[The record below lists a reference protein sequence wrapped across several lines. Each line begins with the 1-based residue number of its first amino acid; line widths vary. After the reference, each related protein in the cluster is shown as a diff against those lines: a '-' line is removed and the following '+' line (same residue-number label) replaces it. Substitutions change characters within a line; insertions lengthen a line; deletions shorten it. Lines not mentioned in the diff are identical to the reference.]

1 MPHFILEY
9 SRNLEPELDVPELFR
24 KLRTAA
30 LETGVFPPG
39 GIRFRAYP
47 CETYLVADGKPENAF
62 VHLTLKLGHGRTLDV
77 RRSAGE
83 KLFSALTEHLNPIYE
98 KRPLAISFEM
108 RELDPELS
116 FKKNNL
122 HKSGVQLETSAPR
135 ASGASTARMRRAV
148 RGRGG
153 GAPRH

>member
-9 SRNLEPELDVPELFR
+9 SRNLEPELDVEGLFR
-24 KLRTAA
+24 RLRTTA
-30 LETGVFPPG
+30 LETGIFPPG

-47 CETYLVADGKPENAF
+47 CDLYLVADGSPENAF
-62 VHLTLKLGHGRTLDV
+62 VHLTLKLGHGRPLDV

-83 KLFSALTEHLNPIYE
+83 KLFSVLTEHLNPIYE
-98 KRPLAISFEM
+98 KRPLAISFEV

-122 HKSGVQLETSAPR
+122 HR
-135 ASGASTARMRRAV
+135 
-148 RGRGG
+148 
-153 GAPRH
+153 

>member
-9 SRNLEPELDVPELFR
+9 SRNLEPELDVDELFVR
-24 KLRTAA
+24 LRAAA
-30 LETGVFPPG
+30 LETGIFPPG

-47 CETYLVADGKPENAF
+47 CETYLVADGDPRNGF
-62 VHLTLKLGHGRTLDV
+62 VHLTLKLGHGRSIEV
-77 RRSAGE
+77 KKSAGE
-83 KLFSALTEHLNPIYE
+83 KLFAALTGHLNPIFE

-122 HKSGVQLETSAPR
+122 HRKT
-135 ASGASTARMRRAV
+135 
-148 RGRGG
+148 
-153 GAPRH
+153 

>member
-9 SRNLEPELDVPELFR
+9 SRNLEPELDVADLFR
-24 KLRTAA
+24 KLRAAA
-30 LETGVFPPG
+30 LDTGIFPNA

-83 KLFSALTEHLNPIYE
+83 KLFTALTGHLNPIFE

-122 HKSGVQLETSAPR
+122 HDPSLPR
-135 ASGASTARMRRAV
+135 
-148 RGRGG
+148 
-153 GAPRH
+153 

>member
-9 SRNLEPELDVPELFR
+9 SRNLEPELDVQALFR
-24 KLRTAA
+24 TLRSAA
-30 LETGVFPPG
+30 LETGIFPPG

-47 CETYLVADGKPENAF
+47 CEIYLVANGNPENGF
-62 VHLTLKLGHGRTLDV
+62 VHLTLKLGHGRPIDV

-83 KLFSALTEHLNPIYE
+83 KLFAALTEYLNPIYE
-98 KRPLAISFEM
+98 RRPLAISFEM

-122 HKSGVQLETSAPR
+122 HEKPGNR
-135 ASGASTARMRRAV
+135 
-148 RGRGG
+148 
-153 GAPRH
+153 